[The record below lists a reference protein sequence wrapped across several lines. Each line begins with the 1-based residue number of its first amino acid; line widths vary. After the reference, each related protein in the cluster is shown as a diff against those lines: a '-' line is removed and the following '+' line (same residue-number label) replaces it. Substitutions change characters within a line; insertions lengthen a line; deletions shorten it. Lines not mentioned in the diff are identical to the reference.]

1 MHVHGPTVFESAHD
15 PCSFMAAVIQD
26 FPSPPAGLDESSKI
40 LFDYPD
46 ADVVLR
52 SHDFQMFRV
61 PKLYITNSSNVL
73 GELIQ
78 AASDTSDAT
87 DSASVQTRLPEVQL
101 FERSAILSSLLTFI
115 FRVNPVLPSHIEETM
130 ELLSAAQKYE
140 MSTVLTHIRGFLSR
154 QRPLF
159 ISPENAFLAYSL
171 AQRYRL
177 REEAIQAA
185 RLTLKFTL
193 TIESLEDKLT
203 MMPGAY
209 LHELWKYHQRVQAQ
223 LRLDLPSSGA
233 SVALRGFDCSQ
244 CNKNGNPYWIESF
257 IWSIMDH
264 PSRFDPIEFQMALAR
279 HTAGTS
285 TKRCS
290 TCLLI
295 PVEDM
300 RTFWTTLAVTVH
312 HCMEKAESRL
322 SILRTETG
330 PRGHMGTSTI
340 PLPLPESLDLS
351 EADVVVRTSDLSSF
365 LAHKSVLAS
374 SSWVFRDMFTLP
386 WPPNNEMVN
395 GLPVVDISEDAGLVR
410 SLITMLYPIPPELPA
425 SYDRILALL
434 AAAQKYDM
442 GAVQSSIR
450 AEVAR
455 RPPPTLDGVLAFRA
469 YVIASNSKLT
479 PEMEMA
485 ARLTLDRP
493 MTFEYLG
500 DELRLFEGRAL
511 RELASFR
518 KGSRDNLVS
527 CIESFLRINGGP
539 SKIWVDCPKRSKS
552 SQSKSSPP
560 TVTLPTWVQ
569 NLFSPLIEELKQAF
583 TSPLIKPSS
592 IREKYLEALR
602 KHAAPD
608 LCTSCLGVHALKG
621 EWYCMQLEKALAQAH
636 EKMPVVSA

>member
-1 MHVHGPTVFESAHD
+1 
-15 PCSFMAAVIQD
+15 MAAVIQD
-26 FPSPPAGLDESSKI
+26 SPSPPAGFVESSKI

-61 PKLYITNSSNVL
+61 PKIYITNSSNVL

-78 AASDTSDAT
+78 AAPDTSDAT

-101 FERSAILSSLLTFI
+101 SERSAILSSLLTFI
-115 FRVNPVLPSHIEETM
+115 FPVNPVLPSNIEETM
-130 ELLSAAQKYE
+130 ELLSVAQKYE
-140 MSTVLTHIRGFLSR
+140 MSTVLTHIRSFLSR

-177 REEAIQAA
+177 REEANQAA
-185 RLTLKFTL
+185 RLTLKFTS
-193 TIESLEDKLT
+193 TIESLEDKLAI
-203 MMPGAY
+203 MPGDC

-233 SVALRGFDCSQ
+233 DAALKGFNCSQ
-244 CNKNGNPYWIESF
+244 ISKNGNPYWIELY
-257 IWSIMDH
+257 IWSIIDY

-279 HTAGTS
+279 HTAGSGTM
-285 TKRCS
+285 RCS
-290 TCLLI
+290 SCILI
-295 PVEDM
+295 PIENM
-300 RTFWTTLAVTVH
+300 RTFWTTVIATVD
-312 HCMEKAESRL
+312 HCMEKAESKL
-322 SILRTETG
+322 SILGTETG
-330 PRGHMGTSTI
+330 PRGHMGTPAVS
-340 PLPLPESLDLS
+340 LPLPESLDLS
-351 EADVVVRTSDLSSF
+351 EVDVVVRTSDLATF

-410 SLITMLYPIPPELPA
+410 SLITMLYPIPSELPA

-469 YVIASNSKLT
+469 YAIASKSRLT

-518 KGSRDNLVS
+518 KGCRDNLVS
-527 CIESFLRINGGP
+527 CIESFLINSGP
-539 SKIWVDCPKRSKS
+539 SKIWVACPKRPKNSLSKM
-552 SQSKSSPP
+552 SPP
-560 TVTLPTWVQ
+560 TVTLPTWVH
-569 NLFSPLIEELKQAF
+569 NLFGPLIEELKQAF
-583 TSPLIKPSS
+583 TRPLIKPSS

-621 EWYCMQLEKALAQAH
+621 EWYCMQLEKALAQAR